1 MPSPSAI
8 QVLSQPLG
16 SPPVGEVV
24 VDALGSGTWTAF
36 RAVVAFA
43 KESGVRYL
51 AKPLHDFLATQGNHA
66 VITVGLDLDGTSLE
80 GLQGLWR
87 TLNGRGELLVFK
99 EGQGGPSRTFHPKVF
114 LFESPTRA
122 LVIVGSSNLTQGG
135 LFMNHE
141 AAVAVTLDLADS
153 ESAATLAACRSA
165 IDPWQTVGPACLRVD
180 ASVIQ
185 RLYAE
190 GDLLPERAI
199 ATARRVAAA
208 VPRSGSSARTV
219 GRSPLFGSSGAVSAP
234 PVPPPLPPMAPP
246 AVIAPV
252 APPPPSRT
260 RPRRRLA
267 ASTPSPGATPR
278 GVAITAAGAIHHAL
292 VIEVRPHHN
301 GEIFLSK
308 IAVDSDPGF
317 FGFPFSGWTIPKRRG
332 NPPYPMAQPDPQV
345 EIFVYDQ
352 SGRLRIHTPH
362 SLNLVYYTPKS
373 EIRITIPPEP
383 LNAIPQMS
391 ILAMTRNPRQALDY
405 QLDFYPPGCTDP
417 RAQRLARR
425 LVHQLPSGGAAIR
438 RRYGWA

>member
-1 MPSPSAI
+1 MPSPPAI
-8 QVLSQPLG
+8 RVLSQPLG
-16 SPPVGEVV
+16 SPPIGEVV
-24 VDALGSGTWTAF
+24 IDALGSGNWKTF

-51 AKPLHDFLATQGNHA
+51 AKPLHDFLSKQGNDA
-66 VITVGLDLDGTSLE
+66 FITVGLDLDGTSLE

-87 TLNGRGELLVFK
+87 VLTGRAELFVFK
-99 EGQGGPSRTFHPKVF
+99 EGQGGPARTFHPKVF
-114 LFESPTRA
+114 LFESSSHA
-122 LVIVGSSNLTQGG
+122 LAVVGSANLTQGG

-141 AAVAVTLDLADS
+141 AAVEVTLDLADATS
-153 ESAATLAACRSA
+153 VAALAAYRA
-165 IDPWQTVGPACLRVD
+165 AVDPWQTIGPACRRVD
-180 ASVIQ
+180 AALIQ

-199 ATARRVAAA
+199 ATARRAAA
-208 VPRSGSSARTV
+208 AAPRSGSSARTV
-219 GRSPLFGSSGAVSAP
+219 GRSPVFGSSGAVALP
-234 PVPPPLPPMAPP
+234 PPPPPLPPMASP
-246 AVIAPV
+246 AVTPPT

-267 ASTPSPGATPR
+267 ASTPSPGTTASALSAP
-278 GVAITAAGAIHHAL
+278 AAGAIHQTL

-317 FGFPFSGWTIPKRRG
+317 FGFPFSGWTVPKRRG

-345 EIFVYDQ
+345 ELFVYDQ
-352 SGRLRIHTPH
+352 NGRLRVHTPH
-362 SLNLVYYTPKS
+362 SLNVVYYTPKS

-391 ILAMTRNPRQALDY
+391 ILAMTRNPTPALDY
-405 QLDFYPPGCTDP
+405 RLDFYPPACTAP

-425 LVHQLPSGGAAIR
+425 LVHLLPSGGAAVR